1 MKIYLY
7 RANIYTFVAIF
18 IALLLKVLRI
28 CILSRYMAN
37 GMFLSFQFELPD
49 RVSFLKFEKQSKN
62 HVTNTKQHKV
72 LLNLNTDFDT
82 EGYNCITLSLYVS

>member
-18 IALLLKVLRI
+18 IALLFKFKVLRI
-28 CILSRYMAN
+28 CILLRYMAN

-62 HVTNTKQHKV
+62 HVPNTKQYNV
-72 LLNLNTDFDT
+72 L
-82 EGYNCITLSLYVS
+82 

>member
-18 IALLLKVLRI
+18 IALLFKSLVLRI
-28 CILSRYMAN
+28 CILSRYMEN
-37 GMFLSFQFELPD
+37 GMFLSFQFELQD

-72 LLNLNTDFDT
+72 LLNLNTEF
-82 EGYNCITLSLYVS
+82 